1 MLITIKPNAPP
12 PSVATSAIASDVVR
26 SNGSKANLWF
36 LLASNYNFRQS
47 APVRIINLL
56 KSAAIADLRQHSDV
70 NASRL
75 LILLCRGHW
84 QGFEKAAP
92 SLRRAITV
100 QGSEGT
106 RSSVGPVACRPPNPV
121 YPLWRIAVIEID

>member
-1 MLITIKPNAPP
+1 M
-12 PSVATSAIASDVVR
+12 ATATPAIASDVVR

-47 APVRIINLL
+47 APVRSINLL
-56 KSAAIADLRQHSDV
+56 KSAVIADLRQHSDV

-75 LILLCRGHW
+75 LILLCRRHW

-100 QGSEGT
+100 QGSQGT
-106 RSSVGPVACRPPNPV
+106 HSSVAAVACRQANSDH
-121 YPLWRIAVIEID
+121 PLRR